1 MEKVM
6 PRFKVKVIVKAQCE
20 YTVEVDAENDQKAE
34 RAALS
39 LDQRELPRDFR
50 VNSGY
55 ITDYD
60 CDVEQVS
67 WNCIECGAEISEEQ
81 SDKNDDMCPDCIAA
95 YDASEALTREY
106 DRQSEGLTKQ

>member
-1 MEKVM
+1 M
-6 PRFKVKVIVKAQCE
+6 PRFNVRVIIKAQCE
-20 YTVEVDAENDQKAE
+20 YTVEVDADNARKAE

-39 LDQRELPRDFR
+39 PDQCKLPSDFR

-55 ITDYD
+55 ITDCD
-60 CDVEQVS
+60 CDVVQVS
-67 WNCIECGAEISEEQ
+67 WNCCECGAEITKEQ